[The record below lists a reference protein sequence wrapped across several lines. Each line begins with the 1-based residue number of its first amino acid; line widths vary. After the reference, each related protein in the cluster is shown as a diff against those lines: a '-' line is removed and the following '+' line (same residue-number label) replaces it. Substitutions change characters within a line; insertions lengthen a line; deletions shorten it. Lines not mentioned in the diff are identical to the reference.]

1 MKLYEYQEDDDGYV
15 VVQFLGASF
24 GFGPSA
30 DPKLD
35 KAFHLGWGCR
45 LCLYMEFS
53 LAARRLLLRWSGS
66 LG

>member
-15 VVQFLGASF
+15 LVQFLGAAF

-30 DPKLD
+30 NPELD

-45 LCLYMEFS
+45 LYLYVEFS
-53 LAARRLLLRWSGS
+53 LATRQLSLRWGED
-66 LG
+66 